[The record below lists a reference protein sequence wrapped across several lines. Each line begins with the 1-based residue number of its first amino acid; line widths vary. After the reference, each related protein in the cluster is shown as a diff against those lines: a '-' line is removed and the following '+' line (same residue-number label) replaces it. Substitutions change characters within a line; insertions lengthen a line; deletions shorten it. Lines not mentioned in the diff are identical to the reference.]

1 MLMSIRPEKGIKNAD
16 LGAYLMTV
24 YRFHLFGTPN
34 FETSTG
40 DSVAI
45 RSRKGVGLL
54 AYLALVDGKPV
65 GRDQLCALLWSDRQ
79 TAQARASLRQL
90 LVDLRHD
97 FGPAS
102 DVFDIATDGA
112 ISCNGKAITSD
123 VAEFHQF
130 RRADDRQT
138 LERAFALRRGQ
149 FIEGPAPEDAA
160 FADWI
165 EDNRRSLDN
174 LWCEAT
180 ARLLRVL
187 EREGDHRQSLE
198 VAGRLLSVDPLCE
211 LAHQS
216 VIRAHLAMNNRSFAL
231 RHYQEFRERLDR
243 ELGVE
248 PEAST
253 RQIVQNASAPQT
265 VLTTSAETSAPI
277 LVARRPKASIAV
289 LPFEL
294 PGQNAGDLHFAEGLA
309 EDLNTGLSRFADLA
323 VIAQASVREYAQS
336 GKGRPRQLD
345 ADYLLRGSVRRAEH
359 RIRITASLVHAADG
373 AMLWSEH
380 FDRDF
385 GDIFALQD
393 DIVRRIVAVL
403 AARVQAFEM
412 EKTLQKPAIDYEAY
426 DLFLKARFLQRGSSK
441 EGILAARALLREA
454 IARESGFASAYAE
467 LSLGYLAEYESDW
480 STDYDV
486 AGREALAMAGQAV
499 AIDPTNS
506 NSHRALAA
514 AQFYCNR
521 NFDAAK
527 AHADMAL
534 VQNPND
540 QYSLCLL
547 GFALT
552 CNGHV
557 AKGQSYSIESLKL
570 SPLVPEPCLYAVA
583 LGAYLEGNFAD
594 AVSGFARISGAYD
607 EVLACLAAALWNLG
621 QRDTARAAMQRFM
634 TLKRQ
639 KMADY
644 PGNDAEQWRSY
655 LLRLIPITDHAGVE
669 KLFEGFRNAGLP
681 V

>member
-1 MLMSIRPEKGIKNAD
+1 
-16 LGAYLMTV
+16 MTA
-24 YRFHLFGTPN
+24 YRFHLFGPPN
-34 FETSTG
+34 FATLTG
-40 DSVAI
+40 DSIAI

-54 AYLALVDGKPV
+54 ACLALAGGKPV

-97 FGPAS
+97 FGPAGNI
-102 DVFDIATDGA
+102 FGIATDGA
-112 ISCNGKAITSD
+112 ISCNGTAIVSD
-123 VAEFHQF
+123 VAEFHRL
-130 RRADDRQT
+130 RRADDRQS

-149 FIEGPAPEDAA
+149 FIEGPVPGDAA
-160 FADWI
+160 FADWL

-174 LWCEAT
+174 LWCEAA

-187 EREGDHRQSLE
+187 EREGDHRRSLE

-231 RHYQEFRERLDR
+231 RHYQEFREKLDR

-248 PEAST
+248 PDALT
-253 RQIVQNASAPQT
+253 QQIVKDAAAPQT
-265 VLTTSAETSAPI
+265 GPAATAEAPAPVI
-277 LVARRPKASIAV
+277 VARRPKASIAV

-294 PGQNAGDLHFAEGLA
+294 AGQNADDLHFAEGLG

-323 VIAQASVREYAQS
+323 VIAQASVREYARS
-336 GKGRPRQLD
+336 GEGRPRQLD
-345 ADYLLRGSVRRAEH
+345 ADYLVRGSVRRAEH
-359 RIRITASLVHAADG
+359 RIRVTASLVHAADG
-373 AMLWSEH
+373 TMLWSEH

-412 EKTLQKPAIDYEAY
+412 AKTLQKPAIDYEAY
-426 DLFLKARFLQRGSSK
+426 DLFLKARFLQRGNNK

-454 IARESGFASAYAE
+454 IAREPGFASAYAE
-467 LSLGYLAEYESDW
+467 LSLGYTAEYESDW
-480 STDYDV
+480 SPDHDA
-486 AGREALAMAGQAV
+486 AGREALAIAGQAV

-506 NSHRALAA
+506 NSHRALAQ

-521 NFDAAK
+521 DFDAAK

-540 QYSLCLL
+540 QFTMCLL

-552 CNGHV
+552 CTGHV
-557 AKGQSYSIESLKL
+557 AEGQSYSAESFKL
-570 SPLVPEPCLYAVA
+570 NPLVPETCIFALA
-583 LGAYLEGNFAD
+583 LGAYLEGEFAD
-594 AVSGFARISGAYD
+594 AVNGFARISGAYD

-634 TLKRQ
+634 ALKRQ
-639 KMADY
+639 KMAEY
-644 PGNDAEQWRSY
+644 PGNDAEQWQSY
-655 LLRLIPITDHAGVE
+655 LLRLIPIADRAGVE

>member
-1 MLMSIRPEKGIKNAD
+1 MLMSIRPDKGIKYAG
-16 LGAYLMTV
+16 LGAYFMTV

-34 FETSTG
+34 FETLAG
-40 DSVAI
+40 DSVPI

-54 AYLALVDGKPV
+54 ACLALADGKPV

-90 LVDLRHD
+90 LVELRHD

-102 DVFDIATDGA
+102 NVFDIATDGA
-112 ISCNGKAITSD
+112 ISCNGTAIESD
-123 VAEFHQF
+123 VAEFHRF

-138 LERAFALRRGQ
+138 LERAFTLRRGQ
-149 FIEGPAPEDAA
+149 FMEGSGPGDAA

-180 ARLLRVL
+180 ARLLRIL
-187 EREGDHRQSLE
+187 EREADHQQSLE

-248 PEAST
+248 PDAST
-253 RQIVQNASAPQT
+253 RQIVQNASTPQT
-265 VLTTSAETSAPI
+265 VLTASATTSAPV

-289 LPFEL
+289 LPFEQ
-294 PGQNAGDLHFAEGLA
+294 PVGNPDDLHFAEGLA

-323 VIAQASVREYAQS
+323 VFAQASVREYAQS
-336 GKGRPRQLD
+336 GKVWPRQLD
-345 ADYLLRGSVRRAEH
+345 ADYLVRGSVRRAEH

-373 AMLWSEH
+373 TMLWSEN
-380 FDRDF
+380 FDRDS

-393 DIVRRIVAVL
+393 DIVQRIVAVL

-412 EKTLQKPAIDYEAY
+412 AKTLQKPAIDYEAY
-426 DLFLKARFLQRGSSK
+426 DLFLKARFLQRGSSM
-441 EGILAARALLREA
+441 EGILAARALFREA

-480 STDYDV
+480 STDHDA
-486 AGREALAMAGQAV
+486 AGREALALAGQAV

-506 NSHRALAA
+506 NAHRALAA
-514 AQFYCNR
+514 AQFYCNS
-521 NFDAAK
+521 NFDAARV
-527 AHADMAL
+527 HADLAL

-540 QYSLCLL
+540 QLSMCLL

-557 AKGQSYSIESLKL
+557 AEGQSYSAESFKL
-570 SPLVPEPCLYAVA
+570 NPLVPETCIFALA
-583 LGAYLEGNFAD
+583 LGAYLEGDFAS
-594 AVSGFARISGAYD
+594 AVNGFTRISGAYD
-607 EVLACLAAALWNLG
+607 EILACLAAALWNLG
-621 QRDTARAAMQRFM
+621 QRDAADAAMQRFM

-639 KMADY
+639 KMAEY
-644 PGNDAEQWRSY
+644 PGNDAEKWRSY
-655 LLRLIPITDHAGVE
+655 LIQLIPIADDAGVE

>member
-1 MLMSIRPEKGIKNAD
+1 
-16 LGAYLMTV
+16 MTA
-24 YRFHLFGTPN
+24 YRFQLFGSPH
-34 FETSTG
+34 FATSMG
-40 DSVAI
+40 GSIPI

-54 AYLALVDGKPV
+54 ACLALAEGKPV
-65 GRDQLCALLWSDRQ
+65 GRDQLCALLWGDRQ

-102 DVFDIATDGA
+102 DVFNTATDGA
-112 ISCNGKAITSD
+112 ISCNGTAIVSD
-123 VAEFHQF
+123 VAEFHRL

-149 FIEGPAPEDAA
+149 FMEGPVPGDAA
-160 FADWI
+160 FADWL

-187 EREGDHRQSLE
+187 ERDGDHRRSLE
-198 VAGRLLSVDPLCE
+198 VADRLLSVDPLCE
-211 LAHQS
+211 LAHQA
-216 VIRAHLAMNNRSFAL
+216 VIRAHLATNNRSFAL
-231 RHYQEFRERLDR
+231 RHYQEFREKLDR

-248 PEAST
+248 PDALT
-253 RQIVQNASAPQT
+253 RQIVQEASAPQT
-265 VLTTSAETSAPI
+265 GLTASAEASTPVI
-277 LVARRPKASIAV
+277 GARRPKASIAV

-294 PGQNAGDLHFAEGLA
+294 AGQNVDDLHFAEGLG

-323 VIAQASVREYAQS
+323 VIAQASVREYARS
-336 GKGRPRQLD
+336 GEGRPRQLD
-345 ADYLLRGSVRRAEH
+345 ADYLVRGSVRRAEH
-359 RIRITASLVHAADG
+359 RIRVTASLVHAADG

-385 GDIFALQD
+385 GDVFALQD
-393 DIVRRIVAVL
+393 DIVHRIVAVL

-412 EKTLQKPAIDYEAY
+412 EKTLQKPAIDYQAY
-426 DLFLKARFLQRGSSK
+426 DLFLKARFLQRTSSM
-441 EGILAARALLREA
+441 EGVLEARALLREA
-454 IARESGFASAYAE
+454 IAREPGFASAYAE
-467 LSLGYLAEYESDW
+467 LSLGYVAEYESDW
-480 STDYDV
+480 CTDPDA
-486 AGREALAMAGQAV
+486 AGREALAAARQAI

-506 NSHRALAA
+506 NSHRALAQ
-514 AQFYCNR
+514 AQFYCNGD
-521 NFDAAK
+521 FDAAK

-540 QYSLCLL
+540 QFTMCLL

-552 CNGHV
+552 CTGHV
-557 AKGQSYSIESLKL
+557 AEGQSYSAESFKL
-570 SPLVPEPCLYAVA
+570 NPLVPESCFYALA
-583 LGAYLEGNFAD
+583 LGAYLEGNFSD
-594 AVSGFARISGAYD
+594 AVNGFARISGAYD
-607 EVLACLAAALWNLG
+607 EVLACMAAALWNLG
-621 QRDTARAAMQRFM
+621 QQDTARATMLRFT

-639 KMADY
+639 KMTEY
-644 PGNDAEQWRSY
+644 PGNDAERWRSY
-655 LLRLIPITDHAGVE
+655 FLRLMPISDPASLE

>member
-1 MLMSIRPEKGIKNAD
+1 
-16 LGAYLMTV
+16 MTA

-34 FETSTG
+34 FETSAG
-40 DSVAI
+40 DSIAI

-54 AYLALVDGKPV
+54 ACLALADGKPV

-90 LVDLRHD
+90 LLDLRHD
-97 FGPAS
+97 FGHAS
-102 DVFDIATDGA
+102 DVFETAADGA
-112 ISCNGKAITSD
+112 ISFNGTAIVSD
-123 VAEFHQF
+123 VAEFHRL

-138 LERAFALRRGQ
+138 LEQAFALRRGQ

-187 EREGDHRQSLE
+187 EREGDHQQSLE

-231 RHYQEFRERLDR
+231 RHYQEFREKLDR

-248 PEAST
+248 PDALT
-253 RQIVQNASAPQT
+253 RQIVQDASAPQT
-265 VLTTSAETSAPI
+265 GLTASAEATTSVI
-277 LVARRPKASIAV
+277 VARRPKASIAV

-294 PGQNAGDLHFAEGLA
+294 PGQNADELHFAEGLA

-336 GKGRPRQLD
+336 GKDRPRQLD
-345 ADYLLRGSVRRAEH
+345 AEYLVRGSVRRAEH
-359 RIRITASLVHAADG
+359 RIRVTASLVHAADG
-373 AMLWSEH
+373 TMLWSEH

-480 STDYDV
+480 GTDYDV
-486 AGREALAMAGQAV
+486 AGREALAMAWQAV

-521 NFDAAK
+521 NFNAAK

-540 QYSLCLL
+540 QYSMCLL
-547 GFALT
+547 GLALT

-557 AKGQSYSIESLKL
+557 AEGQSYSAESFKL
-570 SPLVPEPCLYAVA
+570 NPLVPESCFYALA

-594 AVSGFARISGAYD
+594 AVNGFARISGAYD

-621 QRDTARAAMQRFM
+621 QRDTAHAVMQRFM

-639 KMADY
+639 KMAEY

-655 LLRLIPITDHAGVE
+655 LLRLIPITDHAQVE
-669 KLFEGFRNAGLP
+669 KLFGGFRNAGLP

>member
-1 MLMSIRPEKGIKNAD
+1 MLKSIRPDKGIKYAD
-16 LGAYLMTV
+16 VGAVFMTA
-24 YRFHLFGTPN
+24 YRFHLFGTPK
-34 FETSTG
+34 FETSAG
-40 DSVAI
+40 DGIAI

-54 AYLALVDGKPV
+54 ACLALADGKPV
-65 GRDQLCALLWSDRQ
+65 GRDQLCALLWPNRQ
-79 TAQARASLRQL
+79 TARASLRQL
-90 LVDLRHD
+90 LVDLRRD
-97 FGPAS
+97 FGHAS
-102 DVFDIATDGA
+102 HVFDIATDGA
-112 ISCNGKAITSD
+112 ISCNGTAIVSD
-123 VAEFHQF
+123 VAEFQRL

-138 LERAFALRRGQ
+138 LERAFALRRGR
-149 FIEGPAPEDAA
+149 FIEGPAPEDTA

-165 EDNRRSLDN
+165 DDNRRSLDN

-180 ARLLRVL
+180 SRLLRVL
-187 EREGDHRQSLE
+187 EREGDHRRSLE

-216 VIRAHLAMNNRSFAL
+216 VIRTHLAMNNRSFAL
-231 RHYQEFRERLDR
+231 RHYQEFREKLDR

-248 PEAST
+248 PDALT
-253 RQIVQNASAPQT
+253 RQIIQDGSAPQT
-265 VLTTSAETSAPI
+265 GLTASAEASAPVI
-277 LVARRPKASIAV
+277 VARRTKASIAI

-294 PGQNAGDLHFAEGLA
+294 PGQNADDLHFAEGLA

-323 VIAQASVREYAQS
+323 VIAQASVRKYAQS
-336 GKGRPRQLD
+336 GESRPHQLD
-345 ADYLLRGSVRRAEH
+345 ADYLVRGSVRRAEH
-359 RIRITASLVHAADG
+359 RIRITASLIHAADG
-373 AMLWSEH
+373 TMLWSEH

-393 DIVRRIVAVL
+393 DIVHRIVAVL

-412 EKTLQKPAIDYEAY
+412 AKTLQKPAIDYEAY
-426 DLFLKARFLQRGSSK
+426 DLFLKARFLQQGSST
-441 EGILAARALLREA
+441 EGILAARALLHEA
-454 IARESGFASAYAE
+454 ITRESGFASAYAE

-480 STDYDV
+480 SSNQDV
-486 AGREALAMAGQAV
+486 AGREALAMAAQAV
-499 AIDPTNS
+499 AVDPANS

-514 AQFYCNR
+514 AQLYCNR

-540 QYSLCLL
+540 QYSMCLL
-547 GFALT
+547 GLALT

-557 AKGQSYSIESLKL
+557 AEGLSYSAESFKL
-570 SPLVPEPCLYAVA
+570 NPLVPEACLYALA

-594 AVSGFARISGAYD
+594 AVNGFARISGAYD

-634 TLKRQ
+634 TLKRE
-639 KMADY
+639 KMAQY

-655 LLRLIPITDHAGVE
+655 LLRLIPIGDPASLE